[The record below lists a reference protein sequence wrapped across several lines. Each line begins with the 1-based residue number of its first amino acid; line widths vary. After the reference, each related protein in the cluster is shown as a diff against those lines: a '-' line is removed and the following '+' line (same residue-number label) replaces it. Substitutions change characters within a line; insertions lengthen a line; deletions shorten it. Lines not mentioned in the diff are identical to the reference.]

1 MKLLKL
7 WRTFKE
13 GFRNYY
19 RNGLLTVATVSVLA
33 LSLYVVGF
41 VLARG
46 FITEQLLRQTEN
58 KINISVYFNPEVEEE
73 KILEIKGTLENYQEV
88 KSIEYVSKNKA
99 LDEFLEGNEDMI
111 IRQALEEIGDNPLLS
126 SLVITAS
133 GAHQYEIISE
143 AIERSEF
150 RDQINRINYQKNKEI
165 IAKINSALDSE
176 RRQGIVAGIIF
187 SVIAVLITFN
197 TIRLTMFSHRQEFE
211 IMRLVGASNM
221 YVRMPFVFE
230 GIFYGITA
238 AIIAMVLLLVTAKYS
253 TLSVLFVAGDLW
265 GFYMQQ
271 GLYIFGLLLVSGIGL
286 GIISSY
292 IAIRKHLKK

>member
-41 VLARG
+41 IVVRG
-46 FITEQLLRQTEN
+46 LITEQLLRQTEDKVN
-58 KINISVYFNPEVEEE
+58 VSVYFNPEVEEDE
-73 KILEIKGTLENYQEV
+73 ILEIKGALENYQEI

-99 LDEFLEGNEDMI
+99 LDEFLEGNDDTI
-111 IRQALEEIGDNPLLS
+111 IRQALEEVGDNPLLS
-126 SLVITAS
+126 SLVITARE
-133 GAHQYEIISE
+133 AYQYEIISD

-150 RDQINRINYQKNKEI
+150 RDKINRINYQKNKEI

-176 RRQGIVAGIIF
+176 RRQGIIAGIIF
-187 SVIAVLITFN
+187 IIIAVLITFN

-238 AIIAMVLLLVTAKYS
+238 AIIAMALLLITAKYS

-265 GFYMQQ
+265 GFYMRQ
-271 GLYIFGLLLVSGIGL
+271 GIYIFGLLLVSGIGL

>member
-41 VLARG
+41 VFARG
-46 FITEQLLRQTEN
+46 FITEQLLRQTED
-58 KINISVYFNPEVEEE
+58 KINISVYFNPEVEED
-73 KILEIKGTLENYQEV
+73 KILEIKDTLEKYKEI

-99 LDEFLEGNEDMI
+99 LDEFLKGNEDNV

-126 SLVITAS
+126 SLVITARE
-133 GAHQYEIISE
+133 AYQYEIISE
-143 AIERSEF
+143 AVERAEF
-150 RDQINRINYQKNKEI
+150 RDLVNRINYQKNKEI

-176 RRQGIVAGIIF
+176 RRQGTVAGIIF
-187 SVIAVLITFN
+187 IIIAVLITFN

-238 AIIAMVLLLVTAKYS
+238 AIISMILLLITAKYS

-265 GFYMQQ
+265 EFYTRH
-271 GLYIFGLLLVSGIGL
+271 GLYIFGLLLVSGVGL

-292 IAIRKHLKK
+292 IAIHKHLKK

>member
-46 FITEQLLRQTEN
+46 TITEQLLKQTED
-58 KINISVYFNPEVEEE
+58 KINVSVYFNPEVEEA
-73 KILEIKGTLENYQEV
+73 KILEIKSTLEKYQEI
-88 KSIEYVSKNKA
+88 KSIEYVSKNEA
-99 LDEFLEGNEDMI
+99 LDEFLQGNEDNI

-126 SLVITAS
+126 SLVITARE
-133 GAHQYEIISE
+133 AYQYEIISD
-143 AIERSEF
+143 AIERAEF
-150 RDQINRINYQKNKEI
+150 HDQINRINYQKNKEI
-165 IAKINSALDSE
+165 IAKINNALDSE
-176 RRQGIVAGIIF
+176 RRQGIIAGIIF
-187 SVIAVLITFN
+187 IIIAVLITFN

-230 GIFYGITA
+230 GIFYGTTA
-238 AIIAMVLLLVTAKYS
+238 AIISMILLLITAKYS

-265 GFYMQQ
+265 GFYMQY
-271 GLYIFGLLLVSGIGL
+271 GLYIFGLLLASGIGL
-286 GIISSY
+286 GVISSY